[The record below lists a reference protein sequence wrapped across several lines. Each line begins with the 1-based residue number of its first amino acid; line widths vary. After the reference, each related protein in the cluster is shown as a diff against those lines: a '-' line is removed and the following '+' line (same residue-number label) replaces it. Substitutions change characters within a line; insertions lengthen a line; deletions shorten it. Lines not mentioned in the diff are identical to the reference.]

1 METASTGGKGK
12 NAAKKGKD
20 TAKKAGDLLKKAKN
34 IKSLAPIVS
43 ALSAIRNCFTYYIF
57 NNRIYRIFCNI
68 TGVGNREN
76 QGCSK

>member
-20 TAKKAGDLLKKAKN
+20 AAKKAGDLLKKAKN

-57 NNRIYRIFCNI
+57 NNRIYRVFCNFARF
-68 TGVGNREN
+68 GHGESYR
-76 QGCSK
+76 SM